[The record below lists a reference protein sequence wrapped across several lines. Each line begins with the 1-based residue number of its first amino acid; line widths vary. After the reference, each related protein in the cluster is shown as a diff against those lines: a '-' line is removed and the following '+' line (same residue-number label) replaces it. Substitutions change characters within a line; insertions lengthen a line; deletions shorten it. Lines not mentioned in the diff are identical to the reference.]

1 MDKSRIYQLLRVVF
15 LSLYFYSCVPQ
26 HKVATTK
33 KQLSQQD
40 SLLQAY
46 DQQLNKLE
54 EKRKNK
60 EALNELDDTSNTR
73 IKQYFEKTRDEIE
86 QLHKENTVLI
96 GTVEVKKDDW
106 DRLRKN
112 LAVCLNATKRINGKI
127 LLLTD
132 IINRNTV
139 LRLDQDVIFEPGQ
152 YTVASVVV
160 ASIGKIFE
168 PVSIE
173 IDSFTRKYPD
183 FPLSLAITAKGY
195 ADATNITE
203 SSSLYKDLK
212 KDIEFTGQP
221 VTRENLN
228 KALSNLRAKTVIELF
243 QAYTKAKG
251 NQGGIIFV
259 YKGKGEEL
267 PDPKITDYKTD
278 DARRR
283 IVLLYWSVF
292 PDY

>member
-1 MDKSRIYQLLRVVF
+1 MRKIGAYRLCLAFLLSIYL
-15 LSLYFYSCVPQ
+15 YSCVPQ
-26 HKVATTK
+26 HKVAATK

-40 SLLQAY
+40 SLLQVY
-46 DQQLNKLE
+46 DQQLDKLE
-54 EKRKNK
+54 IKRKEK
-60 EALNELDDTSNTR
+60 EALNETDDTANMR
-73 IKQYFEKTRDEIE
+73 IRQFFDKTREEIE
-86 QLHKENTVLI
+86 QLHNENTVLI

-112 LAVCLNATKRINGKI
+112 LSVCLNATKRINGKI

-152 YTVASVVV
+152 YTVASSVV

-195 ADATNITE
+195 ADATNISENTT
-203 SSSLYKDLK
+203 LYKDLK
-212 KDIEFTGQP
+212 NDIQFTGQP
-221 VTRENLN
+221 ITRENLN

-243 QAYTKAKG
+243 KNYTNVKG
-251 NQGGIIFV
+251 NQGSIIFV